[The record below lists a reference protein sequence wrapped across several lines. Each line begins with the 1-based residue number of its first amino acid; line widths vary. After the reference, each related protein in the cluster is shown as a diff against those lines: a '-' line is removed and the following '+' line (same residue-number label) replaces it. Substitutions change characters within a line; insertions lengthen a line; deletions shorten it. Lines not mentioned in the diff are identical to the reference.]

1 MHVTLAIRIEG
12 QSGSYQSA
20 EGTRNMRTQL
30 LRQGWERRFGEQ
42 LLLFLLSLLEP
53 RWCVHVEAILHDRLL
68 RQRFQFLGTPEVRAE
83 VLEDLDGC
91 LKVPLVVVVEVAHY
105 CVFDGRD
112 AFSRVSLL
120 LLAFFCAPVCSNGH
134 CSTVTWTF
142 LSVSFFFFFSRLFSN
157 NCKKSLFYGWRD
169 FSSVEVY
176 FSCRVD
182 RLVVFRWAVVT
193 VFLSNN
199 LSLL

>member
-1 MHVTLAIRIEG
+1 
-12 QSGSYQSA
+12 
-20 EGTRNMRTQL
+20 MRTQL

-120 LLAFFCAPVCSNGH
+120 LLAFFSRRSAPTATAQRSLGLFFP
-134 CSTVTWTF
+134 F
-142 LSVSFFFFFSRLFSN
+142 LFFFFAIIF
-157 NCKKSLFYGWRD
+157 K
-169 FSSVEVY
+169 
-176 FSCRVD
+176 
-182 RLVVFRWAVVT
+182 
-193 VFLSNN
+193 
-199 LSLL
+199 